1 VSRLAFSVSGARVEP
16 YAAVPMLQL
25 RMRVTETT
33 GVAVY
38 AIALKVQVRIHPQA
52 RRYSPDESERLLDLF
67 GAPSRYGD
75 TLRPLLWT
83 QVSQMVLAFTGET
96 EVDLAIPC
104 SYDFEVAANKYLS
117 ALHEGQ
123 IPLDLQFSGNVFVEG
138 PNGPIAELVPWNSEA
153 QYRLPVAVWR
163 DAVEAFFPNSAWL
176 RVERQTFD
184 ELRSVRAAR
193 LLPTWDAVLLELLHG
208 AAVSPGKREL

>member
-1 VSRLAFSVSGARVEP
+1 MSRLSFNVSGARVEP

-25 RMRVTETT
+25 RVRIAEAT

-38 AIALKVQVRIHPQA
+38 AIALKVQVRILPQA
-52 RRYSPDESERLLDLF
+52 RRYSRDESERLLDLF

-75 TLRPLLWT
+75 TLRPMLWT
-83 QVSQMVLAFTGET
+83 QASHMVLGFSGET
-96 EVDLAIPC
+96 EIDLAIPC

-117 ALHEGQ
+117 ALGEGD
-123 IPLDLQFSGNVFVEG
+123 IPLDLQFSGNLLAEDE
-138 PNGPIAELVPWNSEA
+138 NGPTAELVPWNCEA

-163 DAVEAFFPNSAWL
+163 NAVDAFFPNAAWL

-184 ELRSVRAAR
+184 ELRRFRSTR
-193 LLPTWDAVLLELLHG
+193 LLPTWDAVLLELLNG
-208 AAVSPGKREL
+208 ATVTPGKRDP